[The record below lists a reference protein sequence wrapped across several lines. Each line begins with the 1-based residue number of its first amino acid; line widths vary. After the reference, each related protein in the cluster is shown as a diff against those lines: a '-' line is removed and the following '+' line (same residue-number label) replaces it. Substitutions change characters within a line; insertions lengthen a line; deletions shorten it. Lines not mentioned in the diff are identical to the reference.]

1 MPPSQ
6 QPSSQPVNQP
16 VSQPINQ
23 PVNRLVILPSEV
35 QIQIISY
42 LPTKDVARLRIVHP
56 VLKIVIERNQ
66 NAIILRPRINPAI
79 ANISATL
86 RSVVYYEPGINFTTA
101 LVAYLLHRGIAL
113 IQIPGIQVQTIIAD
127 LNPFAESWARFRSAS
142 DLRTPEGRQFTF
154 CRGRLAEMLVRQ
166 HIVCHA
172 AQVRLNAQESQDTMN
187 LATVI
192 RDNLPFAQRIG
203 KDQAWLR
210 EICRSVRVDN
220 VLKGCE
226 WPREA
231 ITHNASHGR
240 LREQGCVSVT
250 GLRQMLGGLPPIP
263 DNEAFAYCVE
273 TVQVYDLVRFNQV
286 GDCMFRK
293 AAVLEDL
300 FLF

>member
-1 MPPSQ
+1 
-6 QPSSQPVNQP
+6 
-16 VSQPINQ
+16 
-23 PVNRLVILPSEV
+23 
-35 QIQIISY
+35 
-42 LPTKDVARLRIVHP
+42 
-56 VLKIVIERNQ
+56 
-66 NAIILRPRINPAI
+66 
-79 ANISATL
+79 
-86 RSVVYYEPGINFTTA
+86 
-101 LVAYLLHRGIAL
+101 
-113 IQIPGIQVQTIIAD
+113 
-127 LNPFAESWARFRSAS
+127 
-142 DLRTPEGRQFTF
+142 
-154 CRGRLAEMLVRQ
+154 
-166 HIVCHA
+166 
-172 AQVRLNAQESQDTMN
+172 MN

-226 WPREA
+226 VRVNTFAVPNFPLTTLQWPREA